1 MIINEESGIFFSIS
15 VGRIQVT
22 GDSDYYAGYYLV
34 PVAAVLVLA

>member
-1 MIINEESGIFFSIS
+1 MIINEESGIFFSIFD

-34 PVAAVLVLA
+34 PVAVLVLA